1 MVNAAAAPHRNNDA
15 KKEICGFGVFLLEE
29 KYVRAYTYMQGRRNH
44 ILTYWTGRVE
54 QYITK
59 NVPHPVEPIRIGLF
73 HPDPR

>member
-1 MVNAAAAPHRNNDA
+1 MQPPRHTVIMTP
-15 KKEICGFGVFLLEE
+15 KKKFADLVFFSL
-29 KYVRAYTYMQGRRNH
+29 KKNMYAYTYMQGRRNH

-54 QYITK
+54 QNITK